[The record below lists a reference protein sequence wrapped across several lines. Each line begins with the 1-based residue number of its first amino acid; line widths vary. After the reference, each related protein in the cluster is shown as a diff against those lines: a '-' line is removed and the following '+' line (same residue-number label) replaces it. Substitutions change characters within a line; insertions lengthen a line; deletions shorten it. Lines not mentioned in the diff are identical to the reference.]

1 MFESKKIKALK
12 KEIETLR
19 KQLDIYKDK
28 EIARLPKSNICK
40 TNKITGVTTDNPF
53 QPIQYFKY
61 GASGTT
67 EHLEH
72 YHLTNKLSTI
82 NNENINNMS
91 NKYRKKPVV
100 IQAVQWTGKNHQ
112 EIVDFTDGTNIH
124 KPVDSRS
131 FSIPTLEGE
140 MLANVGDY
148 IIKGVKGEFYPCKP
162 DIFELTYD
170 KINN

>member
-1 MFESKKIKALK
+1 MREYYIPSFESKKIKALEGK
-12 KEIETLR
+12 LKTLR
-19 KQLDIYKDK
+19 KQLAIHNQQLIYKDK
-28 EIARLPKSNICK
+28 EIARLPESNICK
-40 TNKITGVTTDNPF
+40 TKKITGVTTDNPF
-53 QPIQYFKY
+53 QPIKYFKY

-72 YHLTNKLSTI
+72 YHQL
-82 NNENINNMS
+82 NMS

-170 KINN
+170 KN